1 MPLHFT
7 QLPPSLIDAAGADQI
22 LTANERLAREFT
34 AAYDARQVE
43 LGRSAWPQPKV
54 ASIDRYWR
62 RQFGARASASA
73 PELLSGEAEMLL
85 WRELAGVQQAHL
97 AELAVEAWRLAHDW
111 RIDLDADLHPPTAGA
126 LFFQRWARRF
136 HQRLQQDG
144 LITHAQLP
152 DHIGI
157 GAATLHLLGFDQL
170 NRQQADFFARYAT
183 AGIDVHHH
191 QARSTPAQTERR
203 VQFDQRADEI
213 RAAAQWSRQILN
225 ADPSARIGIVFPY
238 LTEAYHP
245 VSHAFRVEF
254 TDAPNAY
261 DIAGGASLADQP
273 VWRSAERLLEH
284 LAAPA
289 LASRESVLKAPFLNL
304 GLNRLAAWEAEAVP
318 PQQQSL
324 TQWVRGFA
332 AKLRRAGWGRNA
344 GSVQRQALQT
354 IAKRL
359 DRYAELAQLPA
370 IDHQQALQTLGELLA
385 QSPFAA
391 ERPSAPILALGYLE
405 TTGLHFSHLWVAGM
419 TDTGWPMSRPA
430 NPLLPLPL
438 LRRRG
443 VPRIDPAAE
452 VEFARRRLDQ
462 WRNSCRHLVA
472 SWASEDGGE
481 QHECSALIES
491 FQKAQAAD
499 VVSQHRRLWHPW
511 LTERPTVGLQPAPPD
526 QATPREEEQLGGGA
540 ALLRD
545 QALCPFKAWAQHRL
559 QLKPPPS
566 VAVLP
571 DAAVR
576 GRLVHSAL
584 FALYDGNEAPFS
596 VADLNAAAAA
606 AIAEHIAETP
616 KIYRQNEH
624 RRLLELLERW
634 LECEAERSDFVVVGL
649 EQEMTLTL
657 AGTQFNLRVDRID
670 RDEATNRLLVI
681 DYKTGEV
688 RPKRLLD
695 DRLTEPQLPMYAL
708 TDERVGA
715 VLFAKVGSDEAKV
728 DGFAE
733 QALNVGQPVE
743 RLDDLADQERPW
755 EALRTRW
762 RSQLEGLLQEHR
774 TGRAAVAPYPSPR
787 EACRHCH
794 LPALCRINAL
804 QQPTPA

>member
-43 LGRSAWPQPKV
+43 LGRNAWPQPKV
-54 ASIDRYWR
+54 ASIDHHWR

-97 AELAVEAWRLAHDW
+97 AELAVEAWRLAHSW

-157 GAATLHLLGFDQL
+157 GTATLHLLGFDQL
-170 NRQQADFFARYAT
+170 NRQQADFFARCAT
-183 AGIDVHHH
+183 AGIGVHHH
-191 QARSTPAQTERR
+191 QPRSTPAQTERR

-304 GLNRLAAWEAEAVP
+304 GLNRLAAWEAVP

-324 TQWVRGFA
+324 AQWVCGFA

-438 LRRRG
+438 LRRRD

-472 SWASEDGGE
+472 SWASEDDGE

-511 LTERPTVGLQPAPPD
+511 LTELPRVELQPAPPD
-526 QATPREEEQLGGGA
+526 QATRRDEEKLSGGA
-540 ALLRD
+540 TLLRD
-545 QALCPFKAWAQHRL
+545 QALCPFKAWATHRL
-559 QLKPPPS
+559 QLRPPPS
-566 VAVLP
+566 ADGLP
-571 DAAVR
+571 DASVR
-576 GRLVHSAL
+576 GLLVHRAL
-584 FALYDGNEAPFS
+584 FALYDGNAAPFS
-596 VADLNAAAAA
+596 ATDLSTAAAA
-606 AIAEHIAETP
+606 AIDEHIADTP
-616 KIYRQNEH
+616 EIYRQNEH
-624 RRLLELLERW
+624 ERLVALLERW
-634 LECEAERSDFVVVGL
+634 LEYEAGRSDFVVVGL
-649 EQEMTLTL
+649 EQEVTLTL

-670 RDEATNRLLVI
+670 RDEATNRLIII

-688 RPKRLLD
+688 LPKRLLD

-708 TDERVGA
+708 TDESTGA
-715 VLFAKVGSDEAKV
+715 VLFAKVSAEEAKL
-728 DGFAE
+728 DGFAKQE
-733 QALNVGQPVE
+733 LGVGRPVE
-743 RLDDLADQERPW
+743 KLVEFAQRKRPW
-755 EALRTRW
+755 EGLTGQW
-762 RSQLEGLLQEHR
+762 RNQLEQLLQEHR
-774 TGRAAVAPYPSPR
+774 CGRAEVDPYPNPQS
-787 EACRHCH
+787 ACRYCH

-804 QQPTPA
+804 

>member
-43 LGRSAWPQPKV
+43 LGRNAWPQPKV
-54 ASIDRYWR
+54 ASIDHYWH

-73 PELLSGEAEMLL
+73 PELLSREAEMLL

-97 AELAVEAWRLAHDW
+97 AELAVEAWRLAHSW
-111 RIDLDADLHPPTAGA
+111 RIDLDADLQPPTAGA

-170 NRQQADFFARYAT
+170 NRQQVDFFARCAT
-183 AGIDVHHH
+183 AGIGVHHH
-191 QARSTPAQTERR
+191 QPRSTPAQTERR

-254 TDAPNAY
+254 ADAPNAY

-304 GLNRLAAWEAEAVP
+304 GLNRLAAWEAEEVL

-324 TQWVRGFA
+324 AQWVRGFA

-344 GSVQRQALQT
+344 GSVQQQALQT

-438 LRRRG
+438 LRRRD

-472 SWASEDGGE
+472 SWASEDDGE

-491 FQKAQAAD
+491 FEEVRAAD
-499 VVSQHRRLWHPW
+499 VIPQHRRLWHPW
-511 LTERPTVGLQPAPPD
+511 LTELPRVELQPAPPD
-526 QATPREEEQLGGGA
+526 QATRRDEEKLSGGA
-540 ALLRD
+540 TLLRD
-545 QALCPFKAWAQHRL
+545 QALCPFKAWATHRL
-559 QLKPPPS
+559 QLRPPPS
-566 VAVLP
+566 ADGLP
-571 DAAVR
+571 DASVR
-576 GRLVHSAL
+576 GLLVHSAL
-584 FALYDGNEAPFS
+584 FALYDGNAAPFS
-596 VADLNAAAAA
+596 ATDLSTAAAA
-606 AIAEHIAETP
+606 AIDEHIADTP
-616 KIYRQNEH
+616 EIYRQNEH
-624 RRLLELLERW
+624 ERLVALLERW
-634 LECEAERSDFVVVGL
+634 LEYEAGRSDFVVVGL
-649 EQEMTLTL
+649 EQEVTLTL

-708 TDERVGA
+708 TDESTGA
-715 VLFAKVGSDEAKV
+715 VLFAKVSAEEAKL
-728 DGFAE
+728 DGFAKQE
-733 QALNVGQPVE
+733 LGVGRPVE
-743 RLDDLADQERPW
+743 KLVEFAQRKRPW
-755 EALRTRW
+755 EGLTGQW
-762 RSQLEGLLQEHR
+762 RNQLEQLLQEHR
-774 TGRAAVAPYPSPR
+774 CGRAEVDPYPNPQS
-787 EACRHCH
+787 ACRYCH

-804 QQPTPA
+804 